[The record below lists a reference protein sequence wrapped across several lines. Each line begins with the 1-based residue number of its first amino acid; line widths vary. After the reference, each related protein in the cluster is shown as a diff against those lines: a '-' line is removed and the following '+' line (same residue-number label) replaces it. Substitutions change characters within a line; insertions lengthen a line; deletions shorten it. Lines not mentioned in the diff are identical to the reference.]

1 MLHHSFVCRILCYNA
16 GIEDPQQLGRLE
28 REYTDPTDARIFAI
42 EYNPHSKCTQQLRKL
57 LHDVTTSRAIAGGYM
72 FVLSDASDVSESVA
86 YVYDMHAVSDSLQIK
101 GVWSPFSQVPYIH
114 GDTVNNADASTASIF
129 CLFSVAGLLRS
140 PRHCRL
146 QRRAVDV
153 RGGGGSGSGQ
163 LVAV

>member
-1 MLHHSFVCRILCYNA
+1 
-16 GIEDPQQLGRLE
+16 
-28 REYTDPTDARIFAI
+28 
-42 EYNPHSKCTQQLRKL
+42 
-57 LHDVTTSRAIAGGYM
+57 M

-129 CLFSVAGLLRS
+129 SVAGLLCS
-140 PRHCRL
+140 SRHCRL

-153 RGGGGSGSGQ
+153 RSGGGSGSSQ